1 MAKKIGA
8 TLSLKEG
15 NFFTNLKSATSAT
28 QGFKKNLT
36 GTTSALKAHGLQ
48 AATAG
53 KSLKSLAGKV
63 AGVVAAYAGFR
74 KIVSVAQECIEKAKA
89 AEEANVRLNTIM
101 SQIPGITD
109 SAKSSVAAY
118 CKELSN
124 QTTIGA
130 TAQKNGASQ
139 LASFQM
145 SADSIKKLM
154 PQLDNLAVAQYGVNV
169 TSEQMIQ
176 AANML
181 GKAYSGQTGAMTRA
195 GIVMSDA
202 QAKVIKTGTD
212 AQKASMLVEVL
223 NQNFGDLAKQMAKT
237 DEGPMIRL
245 KNAVNG
251 IKTTIGTSLLP
262 MIATI
267 ATYVADKIPAI
278 TSAVEKGIDK
288 IKTPILWIKDNAL
301 PPLLDAFGSV
311 KSYIV
316 DSLVPAV
323 SPALENLF
331 DAFKKIADAISNAF
345 GDGGSG
351 AMSNIAKLT
360 QAVLPNLIN
369 ILATAAGA
377 VANIIEHWDAFAPVI
392 GGVVGAIALYKGAVM
407 ACNIY
412 DGVRAGLLVASTA
425 ATKGAAA
432 AQTLLNTAFIA
443 SPIGWIVLGIAAVVT
458 AFVLLWKKC
467 EGFRNFWKNVWA
479 VIKNV
484 AGAAFE
490 AIKGGIEKIKQA
502 VGAIKE
508 KIEPIVNVFKNVF
521 GAAKDTVSEK
531 LNNIKSA
538 YEAHG
543 GGIKGAAFGAI
554 EAVKGYYSAGF
565 SFIDKLTGGKLSAV
579 VDKAKE
585 KFSAMK
591 DAISDGFSRAV
602 DFVKKSYDEG
612 ALKPV
617 VDKLVSGFNSVK
629 DKIAEKFSD
638 VKEAIGDKLA
648 DIGVVAVNAKNG
660 AVEKFNSVKESIAE
674 KFNGVKERV
683 MPIIAPI
690 AEVATN
696 IFGRLRDGASKIID
710 GIKQVIANSV
720 IIIRKK
726 IADTIIG
733 IKNNFRNFADSFRA
747 AFDGIKNGI
756 SSIFGGIKNIISGA
770 FQFIVGIFTFNIDT
784 IKGGI
789 QSIKDGFAKIF
800 GGVIGIVQNVWNII
814 TSAAQLAFENLKTIV
829 TNAIDGVRRIIGTIK
844 DTFSNVFG
852 AVKDTVKNVFEK
864 IKDSI
869 SRIWDN
875 IKNLI
880 KTPHIVQKG
889 TISIAGM
896 DTPIPKLGVDWY
908 AKGGIMRNPTVF
920 GMNGSNAM
928 VGGEAG
934 AEAILPLDLLWKKL
948 RELLSDRGTPALA
961 APVNT
966 YNINIS
972 VDGRGDSEDTIAEK
986 VARKIVNAIENM

>member
-63 AGVVAAYAGFR
+63 LGVVAAYASFSTV
-74 KIVSVAQECIEKAKA
+74 KNFISESITLANEQTA
-89 AEEANVRLNTIM
+89 AETRL
-101 SQIPGITD
+101 
-109 SAKSSVAAY
+109 
-118 CKELSN
+118 
-124 QTTIGA
+124 A
-130 TAQKNGASQ
+130 TALQNVKGVTSEQIDALKGYASQ
-139 LASFQM
+139 LQKTTSLGDEVTLQGMSQLGTFQLQ
-145 SADSIKKLM
+145 ADTIKTLT
-154 PQLDNLAVAQYGVNV
+154 PALQDLAVAQYGVTV
-169 TSEQMIQ
+169 SSDQMQ
-176 AANML
+176 TTANL
-181 GKAYSGQTGAMTRA
+181 VGK
-195 GIVMSDA
+195 VMSGSVSALTRYGVVMNDSQKKILQNGTEA
-202 QAKVIKTGTD
+202 QRAAT
-212 AQKASMLVEVL
+212 LVEVL
-223 NQNFGDLAKQMAKT
+223 KQNFGGMAKAMAQT
-237 DEGPMIRL
+237 PAGRIQQL
-245 KNAVNG
+245 KNAWGDVKEVVG
-251 IKTTIGTSLLP
+251 AEVYPVITSVLGY
-262 MIATI
+262 I
-267 ATYVADKIPAI
+267 ADKVPTLQGKIVSVVQAVRPYFQWFADTAIPAI
-278 TSAVEKGIDK
+278 GGAIGTVVNIGKEIYSACA
-288 IKTPILWIKDNAL
+288 PAL
-301 PPLLDAFGSV
+301 SNLFSALGQIGSAISVAFGEAST
-311 KSYIV
+311 
-316 DSLVPAV
+316 
-323 SPALENLF
+323 
-331 DAFKKIADAISNAF
+331 
-345 GDGGSG
+345 GGLKN
-351 AMSNIAKLT
+351 MVL
-360 QAVLPNLIN
+360 AVLPNLIN

-412 DGVRAGLLVASTA
+412 DSVRTGLMVASTA

-629 DKIAEKFSD
+629 DKIAEKFSG

-648 DIGVVAVNAKNG
+648 DIGVVAVNVKNG

-690 AEVATN
+690 ADAATN

-710 GIKQVIANSV
+710 GIKQVITNSV
-720 IIIRKK
+720 TIIRNK
-726 IADTIIG
+726 IADTING

-814 TSAAQLAFENLKTIV
+814 TSAAQLAFDNLKTIV
-829 TNAIDGVRRIIGTIK
+829 TNAIDGVKQIIGTIK

-875 IKNLI
+875 IKSLI
-880 KTPHIVQKG
+880 KTPHIVQTG